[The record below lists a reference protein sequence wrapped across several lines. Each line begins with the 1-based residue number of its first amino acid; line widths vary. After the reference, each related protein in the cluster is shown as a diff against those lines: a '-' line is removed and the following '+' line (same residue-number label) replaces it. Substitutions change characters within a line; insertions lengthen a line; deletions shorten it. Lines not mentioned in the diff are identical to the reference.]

1 MSGRFR
7 NCRFG
12 RKGRVGDSGGEEK
25 GRDKATKKEVWKDL
39 AW

>member
-7 NCRFG
+7 NCQRG
-12 RKGRVGDSGGEEK
+12 RKGRVRDSGGEEK